1 MTLNLAVVP
10 GSERVALPGAR
21 ALGRTNPH
29 TVVEVMLK
37 LRRIKPLLELENK
50 PRVPMSREQMAAEH
64 GASGEDI
71 RKVENVFAE
80 FGLTVLRSDAAT
92 RSVRLA
98 GPVSR
103 LEKAF
108 GVTLF
113 NYAHASG
120 PYRGR
125 VGSVHVP
132 EEVKDIVEGVFGL
145 DNRRAVQRRR
155 QPVRYAAMPHNAAPP
170 DIPAS
175 WYKPSEL
182 ARRYEF
188 PTGDGE
194 GQTVGILE
202 FGGGYFESDLANFC
216 RLCDIAPLPSVQ
228 TVSVDGTSTTSR
240 DGAEGEVMLDVEVVA
255 GVCPKASLVVYFA
268 EFSIRG
274 WIAAIDAAVHDQ
286 ANDPGVVSV
295 SWGYAET
302 QDIWTKQGMKQVN
315 QALLEAAHL
324 GITVCVASGDDGS
337 SGAIDNGHAYVNFPT
352 SSPYA
357 LSVGGTT
364 IPAKGSAQ
372 PDIVWKEGDGL
383 RDDQGGSTGG
393 GESTVF
399 HRPPWQSAIDI
410 PSANPHAIA
419 GRIVPDI
426 SANADWDA
434 SPYLLAVDGG
444 IEPNGGTSAATP
456 LVGALLTLI
465 NAERVAAKKSR
476 VGFVTPQLYLPPSGE
491 AVGST
496 PLGSLA
502 CTDVVDGDNITA
514 RVGGY
519 AATPGFDAASGWGTP
534 IGTRLAQLLA

>member
-1 MTLNLAVVP
+1 MALDLAAIS

-37 LRRIKPLLELENK
+37 LRRIHPLPELTTKAN
-50 PRVPMSREQMAAEH
+50 PPMSREQMAAEH
-64 GASGEDI
+64 GASAEDI
-71 RKVENVFAE
+71 RKVVGVFE
-80 FGLTVLRSDAAT
+80 ELGLKAVGSDAAT
-92 RSVRLA
+92 RSVKLA
-98 GPVSR
+98 GPVAR
-103 LEKAF
+103 LEEAF
-108 GVTLF
+108 GVKLF

-120 PYRGR
+120 AYRGR
-125 VGSVHVP
+125 VGKVYVP
-132 EEVKDIVEGVFGL
+132 TEVEGIVEGVFGL
-145 DNRRAVQRRR
+145 DNRRAVQPRR
-155 QPVRYAAMPHNAAPP
+155 QPVRYAAMPHNAAKP

-175 WYKPSEL
+175 WYRPSEL
-182 ARRYEF
+182 ATHYRF
-188 PTGDGE
+188 PAGDGA

-202 FGGGYFESDLANFC
+202 FGGRYFESDLQDFC
-216 RLCDIAPLPSVQ
+216 KLCDIAPLPTVR
-228 TVSVDGTSTTSR
+228 TVSVDGTSTSAR

-286 ANDPGVVSV
+286 KNDPGVVSV

-302 QDIWTKQGMKQVN
+302 KDIWTKQGMTQVN
-315 QALLEAAHL
+315 EALLEAAHL
-324 GITVCVASGDDGS
+324 GVTVCVASGDDGS
-337 SGAIDNGHAYVNFPT
+337 SGAIGNGHAYVNFPT

-383 RDDQGGSTGG
+383 RSDNGGSTGG
-393 GESTVF
+393 GESTVWP
-399 HRPPWQSAIDI
+399 RPTWQSAINI
-410 PSANPHAIA
+410 ASVNPHAIA
-419 GRIVPDI
+419 GRIVPDL

-434 SPYLLAVDGG
+434 SPYLLAVDGS
-444 IEPNGGTSAATP
+444 IEANGGTSAATP

-465 NAERVAAKKSR
+465 NADRVAAGKSR
-476 VGFVTPQLYLPPSGE
+476 VGFVTPQLYQPASGE
-491 AVGST
+491 PAGSA
-496 PLGSLA
+496 PVGSLA

-514 RVGGY
+514 HVGGY
-519 AATPGFDAASGWGTP
+519 AAAPGFDAASGWGTP

>member
-1 MTLNLAVVP
+1 MTLSLAVVP

-37 LRRIKPLLELENK
+37 LRRIKPLVELENK
-50 PRVPMSREQMAAEH
+50 PRIPMSREQMAAEH
-64 GASGEDI
+64 GASREDI
-71 RKVENVFAE
+71 RKVESVFAE
-80 FGLTVLRSDAAT
+80 LGLTVLRSDAAT

-145 DNRRAVQRRR
+145 DNRRAVQPRR

-188 PTGDGE
+188 PAGDGE

-228 TVSVDGTSTTSR
+228 TVSVDGTSTASR

-383 RDDQGGSTGG
+383 REDQGGSTGG

-399 HRPPWQSAIDI
+399 HRPSWQSAIDI
-410 PSANPHAIA
+410 PSVNPHAIA

-465 NAERVAAKKSR
+465 NAERVAASKSR
-476 VGFVTPQLYLPPSGE
+476 VGFVTPQLYLAPSGE
-491 AVGST
+491 AVGS
-496 PLGSLA
+496 PPIGSLA